1 MKRFAILSI
10 LILIFRISFAQ
21 ETVQISN
28 VILKELDNNLLSI
41 TVEIQ
46 NVSDKSISEVAGYID
61 IYDNSERVVEKKQL
75 NIVHVYDVPM
85 EPGST
90 RSRKAI
96 ITQRPNMSGTARFR
110 ITHLRFFGEKEEY
123 IICPY
128 CGELILK
135 EE

>member
-1 MKRFAILSI
+1 MKRFAILLISI
-10 LILIFRISFAQ
+10 STFVVLFAQ
-21 ETVQISN
+21 ETAQINN
-28 VILKELDNNLLSI
+28 VILKKLDNNLLSI

-46 NVSDKSISEVAGYID
+46 NVSDKSISEIAGYID

-75 NIVHVYDVPM
+75 NIVHVYDIPM

-90 RSRKAI
+90 RSREAI

-110 ITHLRFFGEKEEY
+110 ITNLRFFGEKEEY
-123 IICPY
+123 LICPY

>member
-1 MKRFAILSI
+1 MKRFAIF
-10 LILIFRISFAQ
+10 LIFISTFVVLFAQ
-21 ETVQISN
+21 ETVQINN
-28 VILKELDNNLLSI
+28 VVLKELDNDLLSI

-46 NVSDKSISEVAGYID
+46 NVSDKSISEVSGYVD

-75 NIVHVYDVPM
+75 NIAHVYNVPM
-85 EPGST
+85 EPDST
-90 RSRKAI
+90 RSREAI

-110 ITHLRFFGEKEEY
+110 ITNLRFFGEKEEY
-123 IICPY
+123 LICPH

>member
-1 MKRFAILSI
+1 MKRFAILLISI
-10 LILIFRISFAQ
+10 STFVVLFAQ
-21 ETVQISN
+21 ETVQINN
-28 VILKELDNNLLSI
+28 VILKKLDNNLLSI

-46 NVSDKSISEVAGYID
+46 NVSDKSISEIAGYID

-75 NIVHVYDVPM
+75 NIVHVYDIPM
-85 EPGST
+85 EPGSA
-90 RSRKAI
+90 RSREAI

-110 ITHLRFFGEKEEY
+110 ITNLRFFGEKEEY
-123 IICPY
+123 LICPY

>member
-1 MKRFAILSI
+1 MKRFAIFLISI
-10 LILIFRISFAQ
+10 SIFIVLFAQ
-21 ETVQISN
+21 ETVQINN
-28 VILKELDNNLLSI
+28 VILKELDNDLLSI

-46 NVSDKSISEVAGYID
+46 NMSDKSISEIAGYVD
-61 IYDNSERVVEKKQL
+61 IYDNSGRVVEKKKM
-75 NIVHVYDVPM
+75 NIVHVYDIPM

-90 RSRKAI
+90 RSREAI

-110 ITHLRFFGEKEEY
+110 ITNLRFFGEKEEY
-123 IICPY
+123 LICPY